1 MGADEVSPGTG
12 FETETVQAGCGG
24 GDLTG
29 EDVYLPIVHP
39 CNLPVCD
46 GLLTQIILDNL
57 IYLSMTGQIR
67 GTPDSFITIAQDGNI
82 FWAEKP
88 GFGDFDA
95 EVVFDE
101 QGADAAI

>member
-1 MGADEVSPGTG
+1 MS
-12 FETETVQAGCGG
+12 
-24 GDLTG
+24 
-29 EDVYLPIVHP
+29 
-39 CNLPVCD
+39 
-46 GLLTQIILDNL
+46 IILDRYANDVL
-57 IYLSMTGQIR
+57 QPPIIHLR